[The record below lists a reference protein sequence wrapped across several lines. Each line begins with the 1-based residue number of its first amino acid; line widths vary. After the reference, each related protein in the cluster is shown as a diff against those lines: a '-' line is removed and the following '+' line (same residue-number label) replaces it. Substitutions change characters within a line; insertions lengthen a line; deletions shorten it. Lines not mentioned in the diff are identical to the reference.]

1 MYLLKEIVLSYCIEH
16 DKVLVVENYHLACRT
31 MQVYMTQQ
39 FKDSARRVIR
49 VVVLLH
55 ASQVDM
61 LLQANP
67 DMRGRISIIDVQG
80 L

>member
-1 MYLLKEIVLSYCIEH
+1 MGPGITLAILKSKEMRMA
-16 DKVLVVENYHLACRT
+16 K
-31 MQVYMTQQ
+31 
-39 FKDSARRVIR
+39 SAAGL
-49 VVVLLH
+49 VVLLN